1 MAGAKHFFIFCNIL
15 KMPVDI
21 STWAEITVIVIFEKQ
36 GLRIICPDSLMFA
49 WIVIFLF
56 FKYSRSELR

>member
-1 MAGAKHFFIFCNIL
+1 MGRNYC
-15 KMPVDI
+15 D
-21 STWAEITVIVIFEKQ
+21 SYFEKQ